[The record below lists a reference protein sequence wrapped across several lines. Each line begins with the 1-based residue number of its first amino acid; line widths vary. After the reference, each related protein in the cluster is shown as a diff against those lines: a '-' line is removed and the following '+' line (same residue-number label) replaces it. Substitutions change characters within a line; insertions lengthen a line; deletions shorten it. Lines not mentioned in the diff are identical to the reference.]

1 MLIQC
6 TIAKKPREITLDG
19 NTYNFL
25 PLDPKNPD
33 SPKVASVKNDEHIA
47 RLLSISEG
55 YKFFKAEPG
64 DNEAEVT
71 EDPVRTAIEPVQD
84 ATEPTV
90 TSDPDDTNNNEPD
103 GGEDALVA
111 LLNDPITADRPL
123 AEVAFAFLF
132 DRAPNG
138 NAHTDTIIKKV
149 IEKAA
154 EAGWL
159 AEGDDGTALIAQVE
173 EAADAGAW
181 TETDAD

>member
-19 NTYNFL
+19 KTYNFL
-25 PLDPKNPD
+25 PLDPENPD
-33 SPKVASVKNDEHIA
+33 SPKVASVNNDEHIA

-64 DNEAEVT
+64 DNAAEVE
-71 EDPVRTAIEPVQD
+71 EDPVRTAIEPVTDTTDTTD
-84 ATEPTV
+84 ATTD
-90 TSDPDDTNNNEPD
+90 SDTPEDDTD

-111 LLNDPITADRPL
+111 LLNDPTTIGRPL
-123 AEVAFAFLF
+123 AETAFAFLF

-159 AEGDDGTALIAQVE
+159 AEGDDAAALIAQVE
-173 EAADAGAW
+173 EADAAGAY
-181 TETDAD
+181 AD

>member
-19 NTYNFL
+19 KTYNFL
-25 PLDPKNPD
+25 PIDPDNAD
-33 SPKVASVKNDEHIA
+33 SPKVASVKVAEHIA

-55 YKFFKAEPG
+55 YKFFKAEEG
-64 DNEAEVT
+64 DDAEGDAT
-71 EDPVRTAIEPVQD
+71 DPVRTAIEPIATPDPD
-84 ATEPTV
+84 ATE
-90 TSDPDDTNNNEPD
+90 EPD
-103 GGEDALVA
+103 AGEDALVG
-111 LLNDPITADRPL
+111 LLNDPVAANRAL
-123 AEVAFAFLF
+123 AEVAFQFLF

-173 EAADAGAW
+173 EAAAAGVWADS
-181 TETDAD
+181 DAD

>member
-6 TIAKKPREITLDG
+6 TIASKPREITLDG
-19 NTYNFL
+19 KTYNFL
-25 PLDPKNPD
+25 PLDPESPD

-64 DNEAEVT
+64 DSDNAAK
-71 EDPVRTAIEPVQD
+71 EDPVRAAIEPVAGTIETTAD
-84 ATEPTV
+84 
-90 TSDPDDTNNNEPD
+90 SDTQEDDTD

-111 LLNDPITADRPL
+111 LLNDPVTIGRPL
-123 AEVAFAFLF
+123 AEIAFAFLF
-132 DRAPNG
+132 NRAPNG

-154 EAGWL
+154 ETGWL
-159 AEGDDGTALIAQVE
+159 AEGDDGSDLIAKVE
-173 EAADAGAW
+173 EADAAGAYG
-181 TETDAD
+181 E